1 MSLLA
6 IGKRAEHRT
15 ATFRTLRFSLGTEAE
30 EKRVRR
36 TTVLEHKPKYDGVR
50 KRNKRRKEKKDVEE
64 KGREDNEGRNTNAEH
79 GQIQCH
85 VM

>member
-6 IGKRAEHRT
+6 IGKRAKRRT
-15 ATFRTLRFSLGTEAE
+15 ATFRTLPFSLGTEAE

-36 TTVLEHKPKYDGVR
+36 TTVLEQKPKYDGVR
-50 KRNKRRKEKKDVEE
+50 KRNKRKKKRHVEE

-79 GQIQCH
+79 GHILCH